1 MGGATSVMTEEREA
15 FLKDPAREQDAV
27 GRAAAAIAQADVLLL
42 CTGAGWSAD
51 SGLKVYQDIAD
62 IGAYHDKGLTYRD
75 ICCPSYLHDDP
86 ETFYGCA
93 TPPSLPAVG
102 LPCSVRL
109 PPAHTQTRACP
120 ASSVWI

>member
-51 SGLKVYQDIAD
+51 SGLKVYRDIAD

-75 ICCPSYLHDDP
+75 IC
-86 ETFYGCA
+86 E
-93 TPPSLPAVG
+93 
-102 LPCSVRL
+102 
-109 PPAHTQTRACP
+109 
-120 ASSVWI
+120 